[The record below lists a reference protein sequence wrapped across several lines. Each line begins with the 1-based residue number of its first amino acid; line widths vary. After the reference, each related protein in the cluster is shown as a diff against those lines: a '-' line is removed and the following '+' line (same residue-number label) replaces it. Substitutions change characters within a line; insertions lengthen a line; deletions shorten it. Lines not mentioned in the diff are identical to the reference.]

1 MCNPTLPSAP
11 ISSSFGLRWT
21 RIEERIMSSYAAED
35 IWTRVARHGAVPVQ
49 LLIVVVTL
57 GLWEWLSGVLHA
69 EFWISKPSLVV
80 EALITWWQSGQL
92 GSDLQLTLT
101 EAGGGFLLGS
111 IAGGL
116 VGFVLGWVRRL
127 GDLLEPFVLS
137 LYTLPKIALAP
148 LFVLWFGIGSA
159 NKIMFSA
166 MLVFFMVFFTT
177 YQGVRQVDRELV
189 ENARMLGAS
198 RWGIWTKI
206 AVPYSAVWVFTGLRI
221 GLPYALIGAIVGE
234 FVAAEAGVGFRI
246 KEATSFFNTAAVFA
260 GLIVLM
266 VISMV
271 LLGAL
276 KLVEMR
282 VLRWQ
287 TASGVVTT
295 AEAAP

>member
-1 MCNPTLPSAP
+1 
-11 ISSSFGLRWT
+11 
-21 RIEERIMSSYAAED
+21 MSSHFDEAQLVAGD
-35 IWTRVARHGAVPVQ
+35 GVWARVSKHGALPVQ
-49 LLIVVVTL
+49 VLIVVVTL
-57 GLWEWLSGVLHA
+57 GLWEWLSGALRM

-101 EAGGGFLLGS
+101 EAGAGFIIGS
-111 IAGGL
+111 AAGGL
-116 VGFVLGWVRRL
+116 TGFVLGWVRRL

-148 LFVLWFGIGSA
+148 LFVLWFGIGA
-159 NKIMFSA
+159 TNKIMFSA

-266 VISMV
+266 AISMV

-276 KLVEMR
+276 KLIEMR

-287 TASGVVTT
+287 TASGIVTT
-295 AEAAP
+295 VEAAP

>member
-1 MCNPTLPSAP
+1 
-11 ISSSFGLRWT
+11 
-21 RIEERIMSSYAAED
+21 MSSHAAED
-35 IWTRVARHGAVPVQ
+35 VWTRVARHGAVPVQ
-49 LLIVVVTL
+49 VLIVVVTL
-57 GLWEWLSGVLHA
+57 GLWEWMSGALHA

-148 LFVLWFGIGSA
+148 LFVLWFGIGST